1 MNDAYISALSKI
13 IISLESL
20 YGLRDKNKNG
30 VLIGDTG
37 INDVMQYVEQ
47 GLATTNADRLNEKNT
62 KASRDLILLAYLSGR
77 MEYFGLTKLNYSHY
91 PALKPVAE
99 VLLEYTKAKNING
112 NSIHEIGKIIRLLQ
126 SIDENQVRLRIGLAY
141 KYLRIFAILVVN
153 KNLTGA
159 YVVADL
165 ILSQFREG
173 VNRFGDCKSS
183 G

>member
-20 YGLRDKNKNG
+20 YGLRDKNKNC

-37 INDVMQYVEQ
+37 INDVMQCLEQ
-47 GLATTNADRLNEKNT
+47 GLATTNADSLNEKNT

-77 MEYFGLTKLNYSHY
+77 MEYFGLTKLNYTHY

-99 VLLEYTKAKNING
+99 VLLAYTKAKNING
-112 NSIHEIGKIIRLLQ
+112 DSIHEIGKIIRLLQ
-126 SIDENQVRLRIGLAY
+126 SVDENQVRLRIGLAY
-141 KYLRIFAILVVN
+141 KYLRIFVILVVN

-165 ILSQFREG
+165 ILSQFRVRSE
-173 VNRFGDCKSS
+173 
-183 G
+183 